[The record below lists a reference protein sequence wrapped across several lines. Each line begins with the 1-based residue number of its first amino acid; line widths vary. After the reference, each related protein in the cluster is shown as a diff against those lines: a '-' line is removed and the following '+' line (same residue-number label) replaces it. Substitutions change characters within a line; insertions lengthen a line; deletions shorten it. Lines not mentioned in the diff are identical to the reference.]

1 MSTDLSRALH
11 DAVDVPLGAGRP
23 ALDTTGLAARIRR
36 RRAVR
41 AGVRGT
47 VGLGAAGAVALGGA
61 ALARSD
67 AAGLPAAVPG
77 AAPGACGSEADSL
90 GSTAGDVSIEVV
102 GAGVG
107 VLSATTWQY
116 DSQAPLGSLQ
126 GRELAVSFTT
136 LQYAGPGAT
145 AELVPSLDEPP
156 HLAVVHEGTVV
167 SVPGPARR
175 TPAQEAVDS
184 QARLDPSGFHPGGFD
199 ATSTPREVVVDL
211 AACGTDGEPL
221 PPGRYDVYAWTDA
234 ASPGERVVDGPWDLE
249 LLEPVTTPV
258 ALPAGF
264 PADVPLVHGEL
275 VEAVSLDGTTASGWL
290 VTVGVAGTDGRQ
302 RALRTLADAGYTVA
316 SAELLDGGRTPQSGL
331 TTLVD
336 EQHVVELSETV
347 GTRHDRELTY
357 RIRER

>member
-1 MSTDLSRALH
+1 MSTDLTRALH
-11 DAVDVPLGAGRP
+11 DAVDVPLAGGRP
-23 ALDTTGLAARIRR
+23 ALDTTGLAARVRR

-47 VGLGAAGAVALGGA
+47 VGLGAAGAVALGA
-61 ALARSD
+61 ATLARSD

-77 AAPGACGSEADSL
+77 AEPGACGSSADSL
-90 GSTAGDVSIEVV
+90 ASTDGDFSIEVV

-107 VLSATTWQY
+107 VIGASTWQH
-116 DSQAPLGSLQ
+116 DSRSPLGSLQ
-126 GRELAVSFTT
+126 GRELAVSFSTV
-136 LQYAGPGAT
+136 LHAAPGAT

-156 HLAVVHEGTVV
+156 HLAVVHDGTVV

-175 TPAQEAVDS
+175 TPAQEAVDA
-184 QARLDPSGFHPGGFD
+184 QARLDPSGLNPGGPGSS
-199 ATSTPREVVVDL
+199 APRELLVDL

-234 ASPGERVVDGPWDLE
+234 ASPGERVVDGPWELE
-249 LLEPVTTPV
+249 LLERATTPV
-258 ALPAGF
+258 PLPAGF
-264 PADVPLVHGEL
+264 PADVPLVPGEL
-275 VEAVSLDGTTASGWL
+275 VEAVTLDGTTASGWL

-302 RALRTLADAGYTVA
+302 RALRALADAGYTVA
-316 SAELLDGGRTPQSGL
+316 SAELRDGGLTPQSGL

-336 EQHVVELSETV
+336 EQHVVELAETV
-347 GTRHDRELTY
+347 GTAHDRELTY

>member
-1 MSTDLSRALH
+1 MSTDLSHALH
-11 DAVDVPLGAGRP
+11 DAVDAPRAADRAP
-23 ALDTTGLAARIRR
+23 LDTAGLTARIRR

-47 VGLGAAGAVALGGA
+47 VGLGAAGAVALGAA

-77 AAPGACGSEADSL
+77 AEPGACGSSAGSL
-90 GSTAGDVSIEVV
+90 GSTDGDVSIEVV

-107 VLSATTWQY
+107 VLTASTWQRE
-116 DSQAPLGSLQ
+116 SRAPLGSLQ
-126 GRELAVSFTT
+126 GRELAVSFATV
-136 LQYAGPGAT
+136 QYAGPGVT
-145 AELVPSLDEPP
+145 VELVRALDGPP
-156 HLAVVHEGTVV
+156 HLAVVHDGTVV

-184 QARLDPSGFHPGGFD
+184 LAVLDPSGLRAGELDPTGAPG
-199 ATSTPREVVVDL
+199 EVVVDL
-211 AACGTDGEPL
+211 TTCGTDGEPL
-221 PPGRYDVYAWTDA
+221 PPGHYDVYAWTDA
-234 ASPGERVVDGPWDLE
+234 VAPGGRVVDGPWDLE

-258 ALPAGF
+258 PLPAGF
-264 PADVPLVHGEL
+264 PVDVPLVHGEL
-275 VEAVSLDGTTASGWL
+275 VEALTLDGTTASGWL

-302 RALRTLADAGYTVA
+302 RAVRALADAGYTVA
-316 SAELLDGGRTPQSGL
+316 SAELVDGGRTPQSGV

-357 RIRER
+357 RIRDR